1 MIAAPGKTIRVLIA
15 EDSPTQRQLLS
26 FLLDEA
32 GGFEIVGTAADGL
45 EAIDATERLRPD
57 IVLMDCFMPR
67 ADGFEATRVI
77 MERCPTP
84 IVMISSVTS
93 SDEVGRAFDAV
104 KYGALT
110 FIKKPSFDLADKG
123 GGSQDFIQTVRLMSE
138 IKVVRRRARP
148 GVEGLPGDAPSARP
162 QRLVKLI
169 AIAGSTG
176 APGVIGDILKACRDI
191 RSAPILVVQ
200 HMVEGFVGGFAN
212 WLSSYTSLPV
222 HVAEDRALPVHGAV
236 YVAPD
241 NRHLG
246 IDAYGRIALN
256 NGPLEDGFRPSASH
270 LFRSVARHAGAS
282 SMGVLLTGM
291 GRDGASGLQALRAAG
306 GITAAQDEASCVVFG
321 MPREAIALNAV
332 DHVLA
337 PPGIA
342 KLILAH
348 SLPGRYVRDSQS

>member
-1 MIAAPGKTIRVLIA
+1 MMAAAGKTIRVLIA

-67 ADGFEATRVI
+67 ADGFEATRII

-93 SDEVGRAFDAV
+93 TDEVGRAFDAV
-104 KYGALT
+104 KHGALT

-123 GGSQDFIQTVRLMSE
+123 GGSRDFVATVRLMSE
-138 IKVVRRRARP
+138 IKVVRRRPRP
-148 GVEGLPGDAPSARP
+148 SVEGTPADIPSARP
-162 QRLVKLI
+162 HRVVKLV

-176 APGVIGDILKACRDI
+176 APGVIGDILKASGSL

-212 WLSSYTSLPV
+212 WLSGYAGIPV
-222 HVAEDRALPVHGAV
+222 HVAQDRMVPVNGTA

-241 NRHLG
+241 NYHLG
-246 IDAYGRIALN
+246 IDARGRIALGT
-256 NGPLEDGFRPSASH
+256 GPLEDGFRPSASH

-291 GRDGASGLQALRAAG
+291 GKDGAGGLQALRAAG
-306 GITAAQDEASCVVFG
+306 GITVAQDEATCVVFG

-337 PPGIA
+337 PPAIA
-342 KLILAH
+342 KLIVTH
-348 SLPGRYVRDSQS
+348 SLPSRHARDS

>member
-1 MIAAPGKTIRVLIA
+1 MMGASGKTIRVLIA

-67 ADGFEATRVI
+67 VDGFEATRII

-110 FIKKPSFDLADKG
+110 FIRKPSFNPAD
-123 GGSQDFIQTVRLMSE
+123 SSVSSRDFVQTVRLMSE
-138 IKVVRRRARP
+138 IKVVRRRSRP
-148 GVEGLPGDAPSARP
+148 GADGTPADALPMRP
-162 QRLVKLI
+162 RRVVKLI

-176 APGVIGDILKACRDI
+176 APGVIGDILKACRGI

-212 WLSSYTSLPV
+212 WLGSYAGLAVQVAQDRMMPV
-222 HVAEDRALPVHGAV
+222 AGAV

-241 NRHLG
+241 NCHLG
-246 IDAYGRIALN
+246 IDARGRIALSAS
-256 NGPLEDGFRPSASH
+256 PLEDGFRPSASY
-270 LFRSVARHAGAS
+270 LFRSVSRYAGAS
-282 SMGVLLTGM
+282 AMGVLLTGM
-291 GRDGASGLQALRAAG
+291 GKDGARGLQALRAAG

-321 MPREAIALNAV
+321 MPREAIALDAV

-337 PPGIA
+337 PSGIA
-342 KLILAH
+342 KLIVAH
-348 SLPGRYVRDSQS
+348 SLPSQHARDS